1 MEIKEMVER
10 ARKAQVIYD
19 ERFDQERVD
28 QVIKVAARTIFDHA
42 EELARLTIDETQ
54 MGVYEDKVAKNR
66 NKSKGLGISK
76 SFFLCKIL
84 TIF

>member
-28 QVIKVAARTIFDHA
+28 QVIKVAALRMIKPKWVFTK
-42 EELARLTIDETQ
+42 T
-54 MGVYEDKVAKNR
+54 K
-66 NKSKGLGISK
+66 
-76 SFFLCKIL
+76 
-84 TIF
+84 

>member
-28 QVIKVAARTIFDHA
+28 QVIKAAARTIFDHA
-42 EELARLTIDETQ
+42 EELARLTIEETQ
-54 MGVYEDKVAKNR
+54 MGVYEDKVSQKQE
-66 NKSKGLGISK
+66 
-76 SFFLCKIL
+76 
-84 TIF
+84 

>member
-1 MEIKEMVER
+1 MVER

-42 EELARLTIDETQ
+42 NPNGCLRRQSSQKQE
-54 MGVYEDKVAKNR
+54 
-66 NKSKGLGISK
+66 
-76 SFFLCKIL
+76 
-84 TIF
+84 

>member
-28 QVIKVAARTIFDHA
+28 QVIKAATRTNFDHA
-42 EELARLTIDETQ
+42 E
-54 MGVYEDKVAKNR
+54 
-66 NKSKGLGISK
+66 
-76 SFFLCKIL
+76 
-84 TIF
+84 

>member
-28 QVIKVAARTIFDHA
+28 QVIKLPPAQFLTMQKNWHD
-42 EELARLTIDETQ
+42 LRLMKPKWVFTKT
-54 MGVYEDKVAKNR
+54 K
-66 NKSKGLGISK
+66 
-76 SFFLCKIL
+76 
-84 TIF
+84 

>member
-28 QVIKVAARTIFDHA
+28 QVIKAAARTIFDHA
-42 EELARLTIDETQ
+42 EELERLTIDDTQ
-54 MGVYEDKVAKNR
+54 MGV
-66 NKSKGLGISK
+66 
-76 SFFLCKIL
+76 
-84 TIF
+84 